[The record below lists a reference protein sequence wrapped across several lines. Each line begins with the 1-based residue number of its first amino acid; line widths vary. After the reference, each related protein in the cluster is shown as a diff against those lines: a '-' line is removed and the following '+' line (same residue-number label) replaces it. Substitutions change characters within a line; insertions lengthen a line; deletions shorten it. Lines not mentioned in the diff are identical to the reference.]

1 MTEYNRFMEWDK
13 DDLVHCI
20 LEQDDN
26 IKKQKKKI
34 KKLKNKL

>member
-20 LEQDDN
+20 LEQDDI
-26 IKKQKKKI
+26 IKKK
-34 KKLKNKL
+34 